1 MTFTQEDIEALKYV
15 LTELSDE
22 QLCDEF
28 GEVFEVIKEKLKPYK
43 TKLRRKKITNYSNKS
58 YQLTDEV

>member
-1 MTFTQEDIEALKYV
+1 MTFSQDDIEALKYV

-22 QLCDEF
+22 ELFNEF

-43 TKLRRKKITNYSNKS
+43 TLIKRKRLANYSNKS
-58 YQLTDEV
+58 FQLGDDV